1 MSAFKNLKEKKMA
14 MIGGW
19 RAKYFRDNSQAQ
31 KKLKGYQRRD
41 RTLEKLGYSSYQ
53 QYLKSED
60 WSVIRSKKLSK
71 CPLCLLCGKAANQV
85 HHMDYSIPVILG
97 LKMFRLVALCDTCH
111 EGIEWDGSRKR
122 DVREATKDLVE
133 KAVAAGQGSWLG
145 WMDEQE
151 LNYKRGQRKNK
162 KQRRSKGK

>member
-1 MSAFKNLKEKKMA
+1 
-14 MIGGW
+14 
-19 RAKYFRDNSQAQ
+19 
-31 KKLKGYQRRD
+31 
-41 RTLEKLGYSSYQ
+41 
-53 QYLKSED
+53 
-60 WSVIRSKKLSK
+60 
-71 CPLCLLCGKAANQV
+71 
-85 HHMDYSIPVILG
+85 
-97 LKMFRLVALCDTCH
+97 VALCDTCH